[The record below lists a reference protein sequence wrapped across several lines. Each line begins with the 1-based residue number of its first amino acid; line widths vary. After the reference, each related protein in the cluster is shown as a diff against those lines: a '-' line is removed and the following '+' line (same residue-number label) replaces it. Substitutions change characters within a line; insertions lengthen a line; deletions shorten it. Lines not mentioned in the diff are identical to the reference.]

1 MPDPGFY
8 MIMATAALAGLA
20 MLVSAGL
27 AGWRGWLR
35 LKEQQLRQ
43 EADARAPHAATSA
56 RIEIADLRERI
67 RKLEAIAAG
76 TSRAFRDKTRDEG

>member
-1 MPDPGFY
+1 MSDPSFY
-8 MIMATAALAGLA
+8 LIMATAALAGLA

-43 EADARAPHAATSA
+43 DSDARTPVPTSASA

-76 TSRAFRDKTRDEG
+76 VDL